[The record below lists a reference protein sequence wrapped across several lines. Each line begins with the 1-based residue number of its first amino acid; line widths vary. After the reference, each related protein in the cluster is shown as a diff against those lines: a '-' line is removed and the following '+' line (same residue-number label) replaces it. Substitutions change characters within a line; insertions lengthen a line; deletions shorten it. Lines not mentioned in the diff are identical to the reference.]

1 MHASISPNVDRDN
14 AWTRDPIGCRL
25 RRSRDSHHCSAR
37 GWSAAHCERSIVPR
51 LVMAKAADSND
62 KHVDT
67 GIPIRS
73 GDFVAPI
80 PHVRPN
86 NRS

>member
-1 MHASISPNVDRDN
+1 
-14 AWTRDPIGCRL
+14 
-25 RRSRDSHHCSAR
+25 
-37 GWSAAHCERSIVPR
+37 
-51 LVMAKAADSND
+51 MAKAADSND